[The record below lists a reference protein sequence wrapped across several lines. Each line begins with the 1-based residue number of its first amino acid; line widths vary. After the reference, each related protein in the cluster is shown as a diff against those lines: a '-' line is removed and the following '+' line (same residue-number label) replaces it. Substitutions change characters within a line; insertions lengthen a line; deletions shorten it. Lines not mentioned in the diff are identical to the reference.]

1 MAGVSLI
8 VATHERVAA
17 LQETLPS
24 LLAVAGVEEL
34 VFVDDGSTDG
44 TADLLR
50 AIPDARVRVV
60 LQPRR
65 LGLPAARNRG
75 WPSPPVHGRSATR
88 PAAGARRRRC
98 R

>member
-65 LGLPAARNRG
+65 LGLLAARNRG
-75 WPSPPVHGRSATR
+75 LVESTGEWIVFGEDDVRFPGTT
-88 PAAGARRRRC
+88 
-98 R
+98 